1 MCRSSPWTAASLG
14 SNPATLLKPRTILPF
29 LVPVA
34 LAGLTILLLRDP
46 TYRFPL
52 LAFSLPF
59 FLRGAA
65 TAVGL
70 NDRRPKSSIAARVFS
85 TLGFAGFVV
94 GWLLTFAVVGFALA
108 VGVLSREPSGDL
120 LKLLMFIAAAELVVV
135 AWFLWPWYAREV
147 LWNWTRRDVRIWT
160 SSGNR
165 WDRLSLAWRLQQKQM
180 AESGG
185 IRWRGFGATALVV
198 ASLMVLA
205 AVGVSDGVAARLAEV
220 AVLLLLPPLHMTIV
234 VSANAL
240 CNRWAERAS
249 EQ

>member
-1 MCRSSPWTAASLG
+1 MGSSAPSL
-14 SNPATLLKPRTILPF
+14 SKPRALLPF
-29 LVPVA
+29 AVPVA

-59 FLRGAA
+59 FLRAA
-65 TAVGL
+65 AAAAGL
-70 NDRRPKSSIAARVFS
+70 YDRRTKPSMAARVFS

-94 GWLLTFAVVGFALA
+94 GWLLTFAVVGFAFADLVLA
-108 VGVLSREPSGDL
+108 REPSGDL
-120 LKLLMFIAAAELVVV
+120 LKLLMFIAAGELVVA

-147 LWNWTRRDVRIWT
+147 LANWARRDVRIWT

-165 WDRLSLAWRLQQKQM
+165 WDRLSLAWRLQQM

-198 ASLMVLA
+198 TSLMVLA
-205 AVGVSDGVAARLAEV
+205 AVGVSDGLVARFAEV
-220 AVLLLLPPLHMTIV
+220 VALLLLLPLHMTIV
-234 VSANAL
+234 VEANSL

-249 EQ
+249 EG

>member
-1 MCRSSPWTAASLG
+1 MAS
-14 SNPATLLKPRTILPF
+14 NVAMLLKPRALLSF
-29 LVPVA
+29 AVPVA

-52 LAFSLPF
+52 LAFALPF

-70 NDRRPKSSIAARVFS
+70 YDRRTKPAMAARVFS

-94 GWLLTFAVVGFALA
+94 GWLLMFAVVGFALA
-108 VGVLSREPSGDL
+108 VGVLAREPSADL
-120 LKLLMFIAAAELVVV
+120 LKLLMFIAAGELVVV
-135 AWFLWPWYAREV
+135 AWFLWPWYARDV
-147 LWNWTRRDVRIWT
+147 LSNWARRDVRIWT

-165 WDRLSLAWRLQQKQM
+165 WDRLSLARRLQQM
-180 AESGG
+180 AESRGT
-185 IRWRGFGATALVV
+185 RWRGFGATALVV

-205 AVGVSDGVAARLAEV
+205 AMGATGGMVARLTEV
-220 AVLLLLPPLHMTIV
+220 AVLLLLPPLHIAIV
-234 VSANAL
+234 LEANTL

-249 EQ
+249 EG

>member
-1 MCRSSPWTAASLG
+1 MYRSSPWIDAPLG
-14 SNPATLLKPRTILPF
+14 SDVATLLRPRTLLPF

-70 NDRRPKSSIAARVFS
+70 YDRRAKPSIAARVFS

-165 WDRLSLAWRLQQKQM
+165 WDRLSLAWRLQQL

-198 ASLMVLA
+198 ASLMALA

-220 AVLLLLPPLHMTIV
+220 AVLLLLPPLHMMIV
-234 VSANAL
+234 LSANAL

>member
-1 MCRSSPWTAASLG
+1 MGSSAPSL
-14 SNPATLLKPRTILPF
+14 SKPRALLPF
-29 LVPVA
+29 AVPVA

-59 FLRGAA
+59 FLRAAA
-65 TAVGL
+65 TAAGL
-70 NDRRPKSSIAARVFS
+70 YDRRTKPSMAARVFS
-85 TLGFAGFVV
+85 TLGFSGFVV
-94 GWLLTFAVVGFALA
+94 GWLLAFAVVGFAFADLVLA
-108 VGVLSREPSGDL
+108 REPSGDL
-120 LKLLMFIAAAELVVV
+120 LKLLMFIAAGELVVA

-147 LWNWTRRDVRIWT
+147 LANWARRDVRIWT

-165 WDRLSLAWRLQQKQM
+165 WDRLSLAWRLQQM

-198 ASLMVLA
+198 TSLMVLA
-205 AVGVSDGVAARLAEV
+205 AVGVSDGLVARFAEV
-220 AVLLLLPPLHMTIV
+220 VALLLLLPLHMTIV
-234 VSANAL
+234 VEANSL

-249 EQ
+249 EG

>member
-1 MCRSSPWTAASLG
+1 MAFNLPT
-14 SNPATLLKPRTILPF
+14 LKPRALLPF

-34 LAGLTILLLRDP
+34 LAGLTIILLRDP

-70 NDRRPKSSIAARVFS
+70 YDRRTKPSVTARVFS

-94 GWLLTFAVVGFALA
+94 GWLLAFAVVGFAFADLL
-108 VGVLSREPSGDL
+108 LSREPSGDL

-147 LWNWTRRDVRIWT
+147 LANWARQDVRIWT

-165 WDRLSLAWRLQQKQM
+165 WDRLSLAWRLQQM
-180 AESGG
+180 AGSGG
-185 IRWRGFGATALVV
+185 TRWRGFGATALVV

-205 AVGVSDGVAARLAEV
+205 AVGVSEGLVARFAEV
-220 AVLLLLPPLHMTIV
+220 VALLLLLPLHVTIV
-234 VSANAL
+234 LEANTL

-249 EQ
+249 EG

>member
-1 MCRSSPWTAASLG
+1 MASSV
-14 SNPATLLKPRTILPF
+14 ATLPKPRTLLPF

-34 LAGLTILLLRDP
+34 LAGLAILLLRDP

-70 NDRRPKSSIAARVFS
+70 YDRRTKPSMAARVFS

-94 GWLLTFAVVGFALA
+94 GWLLTFAVVGFAFA

-120 LKLLMFIAAAELVVV
+120 LELLMFIAAGELVVV

-147 LWNWTRRDVRIWT
+147 LSNWARREVRIWT

-165 WDRLSLAWRLQQKQM
+165 WDRLSLAWRLQKM

-205 AVGVSDGVAARLAEV
+205 AVGVGDGVVPRLTEV
-220 AVLLLLPPLHMTIV
+220 VALLLLPPLHMTIV
-234 VSANAL
+234 LEANTL
-240 CNRWAERAS
+240 CNRWAERTS
-249 EQ
+249 ER